1 MMIIMKYRSIQLIGC
16 STLKNGLMNIQHILN
31 SLRDTYKGLFLRRKI
46 MHKGSQNES
55 KIKGATP
62 VAVLSDLSTEE
73 HLAVYYFRCTFETPS
88 VLMDIHSEFC
98 SYLGEKVA
106 DRTIGALH
114 ALITKL
120 QKDGRRKLTRHQ
132 LSCNCV
138 GVDENCFAHL
148 VTMATKNDKKDAML
162 IAVLLSDANV
172 AAELVYMAQDLGQG
186 IRELVDKISSLDNVF
201 FLRPRL
207 DVKGH

>member
-1 MMIIMKYRSIQLIGC
+1 
-16 STLKNGLMNIQHILN
+16 
-31 SLRDTYKGLFLRRKI
+31 
-46 MHKGSQNES
+46 MHRGSQNES

-62 VAVLSDLSTEE
+62 VAVLSDLSTEV

-148 VTMATKNDKKDAML
+148 VTMATKMTKKMHL

-186 IRELVDKISSLDNVF
+186 IKELVDKISSLDNVF
-201 FLRPRL
+201 FLTPQL
-207 DVKGH
+207 NIKHH

>member
-1 MMIIMKYRSIQLIGC
+1 
-16 STLKNGLMNIQHILN
+16 
-31 SLRDTYKGLFLRRKI
+31 
-46 MHKGSQNES
+46 MHRGSQNES

-114 ALITKL
+114 ALITIL

-201 FLRPRL
+201 FLKPQL
-207 DVKGH
+207 NIKHH

>member
-1 MMIIMKYRSIQLIGC
+1 MDQ
-16 STLKNGLMNIQHILN
+16 
-31 SLRDTYKGLFLRRKI
+31 
-46 MHKGSQNES
+46 

-73 HLAVYYFRCTFETPS
+73 HMAIYYFRCTFEDPS
-88 VLMDIHSEFC
+88 VLMDIHREFC
-98 SYLGEKVA
+98 LYLGDKVA

-114 ALITKL
+114 ALITRL

-148 VTMATKNDKKDAML
+148 VTMATKDDKKDAML
-162 IAVLLSDANV
+162 IAVLLSDATL

-186 IRELVDKISSLDNVF
+186 IRALIDKISSLDNVF
-201 FLRPRL
+201 FLKPRL
-207 DVKGH
+207 NVKAH

>member
-1 MMIIMKYRSIQLIGC
+1 
-16 STLKNGLMNIQHILN
+16 
-31 SLRDTYKGLFLRRKI
+31 
-46 MHKGSQNES
+46 MHRGSQNES

-120 QKDGRRKLTRHQ
+120 QKDGRRKLTRHH

-201 FLRPRL
+201 FLTPQL
-207 DVKGH
+207 NIKHH

>member
-1 MMIIMKYRSIQLIGC
+1 MYRE
-16 STLKNGLMNIQHILN
+16 
-31 SLRDTYKGLFLRRKI
+31 
-46 MHKGSQNES
+46 SQNQS

-73 HLAVYYFRCTFETPS
+73 HLAIYYFRCTFEAPS
-88 VLMDIHSEFC
+88 VLMDIHGEFC
-98 SYLGEKVA
+98 SYLGEKIA
-106 DRTIGALH
+106 DRTIGALN

-120 QKDGRRKLTRHQ
+120 QKDGRRTLTRHQ

-148 VTMATKNDKKDAML
+148 VTRATLDDKKDAML

-172 AAELVYMAQDLGQG
+172 AAQLVYMAQDLGQG

-201 FLRPRL
+201 FLTPHL
-207 DVKGH
+207 NIKNY

>member
-1 MMIIMKYRSIQLIGC
+1 MKNRSVQLIGC

-132 LSCNCV
+132 LSCNCCLLYTSPSPRDV
-138 GVDENCFAHL
+138 EDCS
-148 VTMATKNDKKDAML
+148 MA
-162 IAVLLSDANV
+162 SC
-172 AAELVYMAQDLGQG
+172 
-186 IRELVDKISSLDNVF
+186 S
-201 FLRPRL
+201 
-207 DVKGH
+207 